1 LTGQPLKEKRNV
13 LVESARIARGKVKD
27 IKELKADEYDA
38 VFFPGGFG
46 AAKNLSDYASK
57 SADLTVDKEV
67 ERVLLD
73 FYKNNR
79 PIGLACISPVLAAK
93 VFGGNKKALHL
104 TVGGKGD
111 KWPYQGTIGIY
122 FL

>member
-1 LTGQPLKEKRNV
+1 M
-13 LVESARIARGKVKD
+13 VESARIARGQVKD
-27 IKELKADEYDA
+27 IKELSAENYDA

-57 SADLTVDKEV
+57 GADLTVDKEV

-73 FYKNNR
+73 FYKNMR

-93 VFGGNKKALHL
+93 VLGGAKKLQL
-104 TVGGKGD
+104 TVGSKGD
-111 KWPYQGTIGIY
+111 KWPYQGTIGI
-122 FL
+122 